1 MKKVIGVFFAFALIS
16 VPVRADKWAVGTFHT
31 NQPLERVFQTTAKL
45 MGSKEW
51 YIGTKW
57 HIQSIDKQRAKI
69 HAITVSWGEYWG
81 DIYVSMAAQ
90 GTGTSIE
97 AVMTLHSGAVLHPAN
112 YEERF
117 AKALKKLFP
126 DLTVEIKRDV
136 TPENFTFGVDQVSI
150 PLAAADAPVVQ
161 PMQDSAANLGTT
173 VIQEPMPVVIASTP
187 GVQAAQSSGISPAQA
202 NSIDNS
208 LQSITASLSQ
218 QTTGIT
224 PFAASSVLPMQN
236 YAPAQIQQTAEIT
249 QQVGDSLMIMGTEQ
263 EIIAARNEQQADEVA
278 AQNAVNQ
285 FLSKVNPVM
294 NRYLATSG
302 SEATGQ
308 FEMTARAINQARDEK
323 YVMLADPTQKT
334 IFTRVTNEYMLIL
347 GKQMGDH
354 VRQQA
359 SINRETDEAQYT
371 ENLHRALDSWYANGK
386 DWSKIP
392 PEMWNKLSERD
403 KGRLKDG
410 IDPETINIRGP
421 HPEHPAQP

>member
-1 MKKVIGVFFAFALIS
+1 
-16 VPVRADKWAVGTFHT
+16 
-31 NQPLERVFQTTAKL
+31 
-45 MGSKEW
+45 
-51 YIGTKW
+51 
-57 HIQSIDKQRAKI
+57 
-69 HAITVSWGEYWG
+69 
-81 DIYVSMAAQ
+81 
-90 GTGTSIE
+90 
-97 AVMTLHSGAVLHPAN
+97 
-112 YEERF
+112 
-117 AKALKKLFP
+117 
-126 DLTVEIKRDV
+126 
-136 TPENFTFGVDQVSI
+136 
-150 PLAAADAPVVQ
+150 
-161 PMQDSAANLGTT
+161 
-173 VIQEPMPVVIASTP
+173 
-187 GVQAAQSSGISPAQA
+187 
-202 NSIDNS
+202 
-208 LQSITASLSQ
+208 
-218 QTTGIT
+218 
-224 PFAASSVLPMQN
+224 MQN